1 MERPRPSRQ
10 RPPSSRRQP
19 VTLREVAELAGVHAG
34 TASRALNETSRDMVK
49 AETVERVLAAA
60 KELGYRPNPIARGLK
75 TRRSGTVGVLV
86 PDLMNPL
93 FPPIVRGIQDR
104 LERDS
109 YTPLITNTENDSER
123 ERGAFQTMR
132 DRQVDGFVAATASR
146 SHWLDDIR
154 SELGVPL
161 VLVNR
166 RIERGGASSVVGD
179 DRLGIELAVSH
190 LAELGHRRIAFL
202 GGPTGYSTGHLRRAG
217 FIEAVG
223 HKRLPL
229 EESLMLHGES
239 FTIEE
244 GFRICDQ
251 LLKEHEPPTAIL
263 AGNDLM
269 ALGCYDA
276 LAKHGLTCPDDISVI
291 GFNDMPFAER
301 FNPPLTSV
309 RIPHYRL
316 GELAADLLLA
326 AITSERREATHL
338 LLEPEL
344 VVRSS
349 TAPPR

>member
-1 MERPRPSRQ
+1 M
-10 RPPSSRRQP
+10 

-34 TASRALNETSRDMVK
+34 TASRALNEASRDMVK
-49 AETVERVLAAA
+49 PDTVKRVLAAA
-60 KELGYRPNPIARGLK
+60 EELGYRPNPIARGLK

-109 YTPLITNTENDSER
+109 HTPLIANTENDPER
-123 ERGAFQTMR
+123 ERAAFQAMR
-132 DRQVDGFVAATASR
+132 DRQVDGFIAATASR
-146 SHWLDDIR
+146 SHWMDDVR
-154 SELGVPL
+154 AELGVPL

-179 DRLGIELAVSH
+179 DRLGIELAVAH
-190 LAELGHRRIAFL
+190 LAELGHTRIAFL
-202 GGPTGYSTGHLRRAG
+202 GGPIELSTGYLRRAG
-217 FIEAVG
+217 FIESMNAHG
-223 HKRLPL
+223 LHH
-229 EESLMLHGES
+229 EEELMRHGER

-244 GFRICDQ
+244 GFRICDE
-251 LLKEHEPPTAIL
+251 LLTRGDHPTAIL

-276 LAKHGLTCPDDISVI
+276 FAKHGVNCPEDISVI

-301 FNPPLTSV
+301 FNPPLTTV

-316 GELAADLLLA
+316 GELAADLLLGLLS
-326 AITSERREATHL
+326 SEPSEASHL
-338 LLEPEL
+338 LLEPSL
-344 VVRSS
+344 IVRGS